1 MAEGSS
7 SASSIGKPVIV
18 RVKRKAFQ
26 SAIDAFWLEIHERP
40 LKRPLLDFGKLSIS
54 DTCSSRVEEL
64 KTKKILV
71 RHVETVTSSEDTF
84 DVLRSFVPNP
94 SDELK
99 STEKNEEGRRNIKT
113 GKNIPMLVLFP
124 ITQDGLNVARS
135 WEQADLLCNLLYAT
149 AMRFC
154 LEYEADGSAKQDQ
167 LLVKAK
173 QSQEVLSRNARFEQ
187 IWRSRKGKKETPE
200 DEAIYE
206 MCRLY
211 DVVRVDVEEREFKVQ
226 KEKDMDVDD
235 CRMMA
240 DYLPLLKEVL
250 PTAALEIEHDIH
262 DYMSKQASADDY
274 VYDFYAFKEEAN
286 VMEGDSARLF
296 PLVQVDDDDDYY
308 NGPDDSE
315 YGTDD
320 SNAENNPLND
330 YPDEE
335 ISEDE
340 DEVTSTAS
348 DEKSQAQSQTSGSQS
363 EEVGSGSEVS
373 YEHSGHPYRSNNAD
387 QFLEDDWCSD
397 VDGNADQF
405 FEDGSYF
412 DGDDESFW

>member
-1 MAEGSS
+1 MAESS
-7 SASSIGKPVIV
+7 STVPSIDKPVIV

-26 SAIDAFWLEIHERP
+26 SAIDAFL
-40 LKRPLLDFGKLSIS
+40 
-54 DTCSSRVEEL
+54 EEL

-99 STEKNEEGRRNIKT
+99 SKEKNEEGRRNINT
-113 GKNIPMLVLFP
+113 GK
-124 ITQDGLNVARS
+124 
-135 WEQADLLCNLLYAT
+135 
-149 AMRFC
+149 
-154 LEYEADGSAKQDQ
+154 KQDQ

-173 QSQEVLSRNARFEQ
+173 QSQEVISRNARFEQ
-187 IWRSRKGKKETPE
+187 IWRSRKGKKDSPE
-200 DEAIYE
+200 YEAIHE

-211 DVVRVDVEEREFKVQ
+211 DVVRVTDT
-226 KEKDMDVDD
+226 DVDD

-250 PTAALEIEHDIH
+250 PTAALEIEHDIN
-262 DYMSKQASADDY
+262 DYMSTQASAVDY

-286 VMEGDSARLF
+286 VKEGDSASLF

-308 NGPDDSE
+308 DGPDDSE

-320 SNAENNPLND
+320 SNAEDNPLND

-348 DEKSQAQSQTSGSQS
+348 DEKSQVESQTSESQS
-363 EEVGSGSEVS
+363 EELGSGSEVS

-397 VDGNADQF
+397 VDGNANQF
-405 FEDGSYF
+405 FEDESYF
-412 DGDDESFW
+412 EGDDESFW